1 MARKPGLGKGLGA
14 LIPEGEATSRG
25 GRRTPTEGPLRR
37 VPVASI
43 RPNPFQPRK
52 AFDDE
57 SLETLASSVR
67 ELGVL
72 QPLIVRPVEGNAESL
87 RTDRGR
93 ASLARSDHRRPR
105 DWFRSWSKIEV
116 NDRLSLEQ
124 AVVENLHRVDLHPL
138 EEAAA
143 YQQLINEFDLTHEQV
158 AQRVGKS
165 RANVTNTLRLLQL
178 GEAAQSALAN
188 SQITAGHA
196 RSLLAI
202 TDPDAQATMV
212 ARVIKNELSVRA
224 TEEAVKAFLE
234 PKPRRPRRPAAKL
247 ARRDTAPASGARR
260 QRRRTRAPARGLPRH
275 PGSRGPEGPQWPDHH
290 RLRGPGRPRADLH
303 RHLASR
309 VSLNPQPNPLVEVI
323 PKLWMKLWVTRR
335 FWL

>member
-14 LIPEGEATSRG
+14 LIPDGEESAEHHVAP
-25 GRRTPTEGPLRR
+25 PTEGPLRR

-43 RPNPFQPRK
+43 RPNQFQPRK
-52 AFDDE
+52 DFNDD
-57 SLETLASSVR
+57 SLKTLASSVK

-72 QPLIVRPVEGNAESL
+72 QPIIVRPIEGEIDQFELIAGERRWRAAIIAEL
-87 RTDRGR
+87 EFVPVLVQLD
-93 ASLARSDHRRPR
+93 
-105 DWFRSWSKIEV
+105 V

-124 AVVENLHRVDLHPL
+124 AVVENLHRVDLHSL

-143 YQQLINEFDLTHEQV
+143 YQQLIDEFDLTHEQV

-178 GEAAQSALAN
+178 GETAQAALAS

-202 TDPDAQATMV
+202 TDPNAQSTMV

-224 TEEAVKAFLE
+224 TEDAVKTFIE
-234 PKPRRPRRPAAKL
+234 PKPIVDIEPSTKPE
-247 ARRDTAPASGARR
+247 SGA
-260 QRRRTRAPARGLPRH
+260 P
-275 PGSRGPEGPQWPDHH
+275 
-290 RLRGPGRPRADLH
+290 RLRPVPDASVAELEHLLEDYLDTRVHVDLKGRNGRIIIDFADLDDLE
-303 RHLASR
+303 RLYIAIS
-309 VSLNPQPNPLVEVI
+309 NPS
-323 PKLWMKLWVTRR
+323 
-335 FWL
+335 

>member
-14 LIPEGEATSRG
+14 LIPENEDGTAVE
-25 GRRTPTEGPLRR
+25 TPTAEGPLRK
-37 VPVASI
+37 VPIASI

-52 AFDDE
+52 AINDE
-57 SLETLASSVR
+57 SLQTLASSVR

-72 QPLIVRPVEGNAESL
+72 QPIIVRPVDGEEGQYELIAGERRWRAAIIAEL
-87 RTDRGR
+87 EYMPVLVQID
-93 ASLARSDHRRPR
+93 
-105 DWFRSWSKIEV
+105 V

-143 YQQLINEFDLTHEQV
+143 YQQLIDEFDLTHEQV

-178 GEAAQSALAN
+178 GEAAQSALAT

-202 TDPDAQATMV
+202 SDPNAQSTMV
-212 ARVIKNELSVRA
+212 ARVIKNEFSVRA
-224 TEEAVKAFLE
+224 TEEAVKSFLE
-234 PKPRRPRRPAAKL
+234 PKAVVDVEPAA
-247 ARRDTAPASGARR
+247 RPGIGAP
-260 QRRRTRAPARGLPRH
+260 
-275 PGSRGPEGPQWPDHH
+275 
-290 RLRGPGRPRADLH
+290 RLRPVPDASVAELEHLLEDYLDTRVHVDLKGRNGRIIIDFADLADLE
-303 RHLASR
+303 RLYIAIS
-309 VSLNPQPNPLVEVI
+309 NP
-323 PKLWMKLWVTRR
+323 K
-335 FWL
+335 

>member
-14 LIPEGEATSRG
+14 LIPEAPTGETGEPAIA
-25 GRRTPTEGPLRR
+25 EEVVGPLRM
-37 VPVASI
+37 VPVGSI

-57 SLETLASSVR
+57 SLVTLAASIA

-72 QPLIVRPVEGNAESL
+72 QPIIVRPVEGEEDHYELIAGE
-87 RTDRGR
+87 RRWR
-93 ASLARSDHRRPR
+93 AAALAKLEVVPVLLQD
-105 DWFRSWSKIEV
+105 DV

-143 YQQLINEFDLTHEQV
+143 YQQLVDEFSLTHDQV

-165 RANVTNTLRLLQL
+165 RAYVTNTLRLLQL
-178 GEAAQSALAN
+178 GEVAQGALAN

-196 RSLLAI
+196 RALLGVS
-202 TDPDAQATMV
+202 DPNAQATLV

-224 TEEAVKAFLE
+224 TEEAVKLFLE
-234 PKPRRPRRPAAKL
+234 PRPLAPTGTAREHEGSPRLRPVPDASVAELEHLLENYLDTRVHVDLKGRNGRIIIDFADLDDLERLYIAISKPR
-247 ARRDTAPASGARR
+247 
-260 QRRRTRAPARGLPRH
+260 
-275 PGSRGPEGPQWPDHH
+275 
-290 RLRGPGRPRADLH
+290 
-303 RHLASR
+303 
-309 VSLNPQPNPLVEVI
+309 
-323 PKLWMKLWVTRR
+323 
-335 FWL
+335 

>member
-14 LIPEGEATSRG
+14 LIPEGQETVEEVEVVPSQ
-25 GRRTPTEGPLRR
+25 GPLRQI
-37 VPVASI
+37 PIAAIS
-43 RPNPFQPRK
+43 PNQFQPRK
-52 AFDDE
+52 SFNDE
-57 SLETLASSVR
+57 SLQALASSVR

-72 QPLIVRPVEGNAESL
+72 QPIIVRPLEGEP
-87 RTDRGR
+87 GR
-93 ASLARSDHRRPR
+93 YELIAGERRWRAAGIAGLETVPVLVQ
-105 DWFRSWSKIEV
+105 DSV

-143 YQQLINEFDLTHEQV
+143 YQQLIDEFDLTHEQV

-165 RANVTNTLRLLQL
+165 RANITNTLRLLQL
-178 GEAAQSALAN
+178 GEAAQSALAQ

-202 TDPDAQATMV
+202 SDPEAQATML

-234 PKPRRPRRPAAKL
+234 PKVVDATSTSVPDIAGRPP
-247 ARRDTAPASGARR
+247 
-260 QRRRTRAPARGLPRH
+260 
-275 PGSRGPEGPQWPDHH
+275 
-290 RLRGPGRPRADLH
+290 RLRPVPDASVAELEQLLEDYLNTRVHVDLKGRNGRIIIDFADLDDLE
-303 RHLASR
+303 RIYITISQ
-309 VSLNPQPNPLVEVI
+309 V
-323 PKLWMKLWVTRR
+323 K
-335 FWL
+335 